1 MSMIRRCIKFIYD
14 FGVTM
19 ALWCYFLAGY
29 LFVVFPLH
37 LGAYLILKDHESVF
51 QKLTHVFIRGF
62 FLLLRIIIPKARH
75 NIPPDIYAVKSSVI
89 ISNHVSYLDPLIL
102 ISLFK
107 RHKTI
112 VKSFFF
118 KLPVFGWFLRS
129 SGYIPSLSG
138 GKLNLEAI
146 EQIKEVG
153 NYLASGGNLFVF
165 PEGKRSRDGTVGKL
179 NKGAFKIAKYFK
191 APLKV
196 LFIKNTNQLFRP
208 GSFLFNTDI
217 DQPIEVELIYSFDA
231 GEHGGSFSVNKE
243 INLAQTMFEQKTTGE
258 GDHSK

>member
-1 MSMIRRCIKFIYD
+1 MSIIRRGIKFIYD
-14 FGVTM
+14 LGVTM
-19 ALWCYFLAGY
+19 ALWCYFISGY
-29 LFVVFPLH
+29 LFVILPFH
-37 LGAYLILKDHESVF
+37 LGAYVFFKDHESVF

-75 NIPPDIYAVKSSVI
+75 NIPPDIYTVKSSVI

-102 ISLFK
+102 ISLFE

-112 VKSFFF
+112 VKPFFF
-118 KLPVFGWFLRS
+118 KLPVFGWMLRS

-138 GKLNLEAI
+138 GSLNLEAI

-165 PEGKRSRDGTVGKL
+165 PEGKRSRDGKVGNL

-217 DQPIEVELIYSFDA
+217 DQPIEVELIYTFDTS
-231 GEHGGSFSVNKE
+231 EHGRSFSVNKE
-243 INLAQTMFEQKTTGE
+243 IDLAQTMFEQKTTGE